1 MSTIMQKLLLG
12 AVALGFAAG
21 GFWLANRPGNEPAGN
36 AGSAAQNPAEALFA
50 AQLPDKSGQMQALA
64 KWRGKPLIVNFWAS
78 WCGPCV
84 REMPELM
91 ALASELA
98 PKGIQTIGIGVDSA
112 ANISEFAAKHQ
123 ISYPLLEAGVNG
135 TELSHQ
141 LGNETGGLPFTV
153 LIDKNG
159 KIKKT
164 YLGTLEFK
172 QLRLDIAQEF
182 K

>member
-1 MSTIMQKLLLG
+1 MNTLMQKIVLG
-12 AVALGFAAG
+12 AVALGFAAA
-21 GFWLANRPGNEPAGN
+21 GFWLANRPGNEPAGT
-36 AGSAAQNPAEALFA
+36 ASSAPQNPVDALFA
-50 AQLPDKSGQMQALA
+50 AQLADKSGQMQALA
-64 KWRGKPLIVNFWAS
+64 QWRGKPLIVNFWAS
-78 WCGPCV
+78 WCPPCV

-123 ISYPLLEAGVNG
+123 ITYPLLEAGVHG
-135 TELSHQ
+135 TELSHR

-153 LIDKNG
+153 LIDKDG

-172 QLRLDIAQEF
+172 QLRADIAQEF